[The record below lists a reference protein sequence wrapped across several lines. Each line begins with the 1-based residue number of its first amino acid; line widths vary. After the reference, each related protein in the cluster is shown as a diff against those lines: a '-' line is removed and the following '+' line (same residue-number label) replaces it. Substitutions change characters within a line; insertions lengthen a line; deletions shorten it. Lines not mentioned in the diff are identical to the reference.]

1 MLLSPKK
8 MWFMCHYC
16 ICMYRDFSM
25 IFIRKASGY
34 DIWAENPNEPELGP
48 GACTTG
54 KVYILEF
61 LAI

>member
-1 MLLSPKK
+1 
-8 MWFMCHYC
+8 MCHYC

-54 KVYILEF
+54 KVYVLHF
-61 LAI
+61 LAT